1 MGCCQSTEN
10 IDFDTIQ
17 PAVLRSHGGIA
28 TYSGTTER
36 GRCQTFGNAEI
47 ALTEDCFYSQVID
60 IGCCG
65 DHGLLRIPVLTV
77 KDIRQ
82 QSYFNGRY
90 RADHPHMVITYI
102 ISNTKETHEYQ
113 AGWQM
118 NDVAFNEWK
127 TAIEQL
133 RDRHPSYERA

>member
-1 MGCCQSTEN
+1 MGCLQSTESL
-10 IDFDTIQ
+10 DLDTIQ
-17 PAVLRSHGGIA
+17 SVVLRTSGGIA

-36 GRCQTFGNAEI
+36 GRCQTLGDAEM
-47 ALTEDCFYSQVID
+47 ALSEDCFYSQVIGT
-60 IGCCG
+60 GCCG
-65 DHGLLRIPVLTV
+65 DQGLMRIPISTV

-90 RADHPHMVITYI
+90 RVDHPHLVITYTTTDTNG
-102 ISNTKETHEYQ
+102 SHEHQ

-118 NDVAFNEWK
+118 NDIAYNQWK

-133 RDRHPSYERA
+133 KERNAPPQQA